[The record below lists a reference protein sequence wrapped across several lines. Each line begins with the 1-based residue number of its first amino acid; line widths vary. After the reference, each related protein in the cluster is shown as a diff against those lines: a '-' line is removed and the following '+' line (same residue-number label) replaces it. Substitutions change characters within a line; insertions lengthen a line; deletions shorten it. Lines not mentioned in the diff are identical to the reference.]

1 MALPLRTVDLPRPAQ
16 EVPFGAPWQAIESPV
31 EIRSKHVVTT
41 DTLQSV
47 DIRGQLLW
55 EKHMKDI
62 DLQRRYR
69 KVSALMIHWER
80 EGEDPFDAQDEV
92 ITKWTTNSLDV
103 DEAYE

>member
-1 MALPLRTVDLPRPAQ
+1 
-16 EVPFGAPWQAIESPV
+16 
-31 EIRSKHVVTT
+31 
-41 DTLQSV
+41 
-47 DIRGQLLW
+47 
-55 EKHMKDI
+55 MKDI

-103 DEAYE
+103 DEAYEMKDRSTE

>member
-1 MALPLRTVDLPRPAQ
+1 MTPLPIVDMPQTPP
-16 EVPFGAPWQAIESPV
+16 EPSFGAPLLMTESPV
-31 EIRSKHVVTT
+31 ETRPELAVGT

-47 DIRGQLLW
+47 NTKGQLLW

-92 ITKWTTNSLDV
+92 NT
-103 DEAYE
+103 E

>member
-1 MALPLRTVDLPRPAQ
+1 MDTPLSTIEMPRPTQ
-16 EVPFGAPWQAIESPV
+16 EFSFGAPLQLTESPV
-31 EIRSKHVVTT
+31 EIRSKHAVTT

-47 DIRGQLLW
+47 NIRGQLLW

>member
-1 MALPLRTVDLPRPAQ
+1 MDTPLTTIEKPRPTQ
-16 EVPFGAPWQAIESPV
+16 EFSGAPLQLTESPV
-31 EIRSKHVVTT
+31 ETRSEHAVTT

-47 DIRGQLLW
+47 NIRGQLLW

-92 ITKWTTNSLDV
+92 NTK
-103 DEAYE
+103 